1 MDLVE
6 ESMQMI
12 GGCSYWLALNPPNMC
27 SMMRAGYTM
36 LLSECLW
43 LELCLIVELTLD
55 FTDFIG
61 ISNGNCWHYQK
72 SFRGKNQEPR
82 T

>member
-27 SMMRAGYTM
+27 SMVRVGYAM
-36 LLSECLW
+36 FLSEYLL
-43 LELCLIVELTLD
+43 LELCLMVELTFD
-55 FTDFIG
+55 SAEFSGT
-61 ISNGNCWHYQK
+61 
-72 SFRGKNQEPR
+72 
-82 T
+82 

>member
-27 SMMRAGYTM
+27 SMMRAGYAM
-36 LLSECLW
+36 LLFECLW
-43 LELCLIVELTLD
+43 LELFLIVELTPD
-55 FTDFIG
+55 FANFLG
-61 ISNGNCWHYQK
+61 PSNGNC
-72 SFRGKNQEPR
+72 
-82 T
+82 